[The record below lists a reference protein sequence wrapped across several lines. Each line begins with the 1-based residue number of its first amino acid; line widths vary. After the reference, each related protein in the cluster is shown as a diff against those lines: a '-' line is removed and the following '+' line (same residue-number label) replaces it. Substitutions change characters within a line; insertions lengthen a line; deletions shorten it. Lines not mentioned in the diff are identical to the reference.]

1 MGKLLFL
8 LIYSVHT
15 LLPVLYKESAGYLI
29 DTPCKIVPRHEISN
43 NLYFDICRL
52 GRASA
57 ASF

>member
-29 DTPCKIVPRHEISN
+29 DTLFKFVYNCLTEDFKNQSTESTDG
-43 NLYFDICRL
+43 YCT
-52 GRASA
+52 
-57 ASF
+57 